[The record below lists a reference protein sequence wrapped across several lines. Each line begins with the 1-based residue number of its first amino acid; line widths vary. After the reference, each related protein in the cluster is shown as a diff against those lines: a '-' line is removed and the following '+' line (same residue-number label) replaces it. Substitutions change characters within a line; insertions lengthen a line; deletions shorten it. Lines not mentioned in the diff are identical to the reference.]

1 MNFMRTEQGLL
12 CVSIAVTILLACI
25 GILFGIIS
33 GSFAI
38 IFDGVYALT
47 DAAMTVVALLVTKL
61 IASSEAP
68 SSKGKLIEHFT
79 MGFWHLEPIV
89 LALNGILITGSAV
102 YALVNAIGGILHGGR
117 PLNFSQAIVYAVVT
131 LGVTAT
137 MGVIG
142 DRANRKIKSD
152 FVALDT
158 KAWLMSA
165 GLTIGL
171 LVAFAI
177 GYLIQGSSYEWI
189 SPFID
194 PVALALICIVII
206 PIPAGT
212 VRRALADILLVT
224 PLDLKQQVDAVAK
237 TIIERHGFISH
248 RAYVARVGRGRQIE
262 LHFVVSEDLPARKLQ
277 EWDKIRDEIGLAIGN
292 EGPSCRL
299 TIAFT
304 TDPEWAD

>member
-1 MNFMRTEQGLL
+1 
-12 CVSIAVTILLACI
+12 
-25 GILFGIIS
+25 
-33 GSFAI
+33 
-38 IFDGVYALT
+38 
-47 DAAMTVVALLVTKL
+47 MTVVALLVTKL

-102 YALVNAIGGILHGGR
+102 YALVNAIGSILHGGR
-117 PLNFSQAIVYAVVT
+117 PLNFSQAIVYSVVT

-177 GYLIQGSSYEWI
+177 GYFIQGSSYEWI

-292 EGPSCRL
+292 EGPSRRL

>member
-102 YALVNAIGGILHGGR
+102 YALVNAIGSILHGGR

-292 EGPSCRL
+292 EGPSRRL